1 MSSPMSGRGIGYGAV
16 IYLAA
21 LSRNQSELYEA
32 AKVDGASRLQK
43 IRHVDLPGIAPAA
56 IILLILSVGQIMN
69 VGFEKIYLM
78 QNPLNVS
85 TSEVISTYVYKMGLL
100 GANFSFSSA
109 VDLFNSVINLILL
122 ITVNSIA
129 KRISESSLW

>member
-1 MSSPMSGRGIGYGAV
+1 
-16 IYLAA
+16 
-21 LSRNQSELYEA
+21 
-32 AKVDGASRLQK
+32 
-43 IRHVDLPGIAPAA
+43 
-56 IILLILSVGQIMN
+56 MN